1 MNEDPTQNL
10 PQPSF
15 EERVLAALSAMHAE
29 LSAMRAELSAVHTE
43 QSAIRTEQSAI
54 RTELSAIRQDVATL
68 GERMSALEE
77 KVDRRLQET
86 RPMWEG
92 VQEQIRQLDRKFDVV
107 LRDLYELRSDQM
119 FLNRRVDQFE
129 KERAQ

>member
-10 PQPSF
+10 PQASF
-15 EERVLAALSAMHAE
+15 EERVLTTL
-29 LSAMRAELSAVHTE
+29 
-43 QSAIRTEQSAI
+43 SAIRTEQTAI
-54 RTELSAIRQDVATL
+54 RADVAAL
-68 GERMSALEE
+68 GERLSALEE

-92 VQEQIRQLDRKFDVV
+92 VQAQIRQLDGKFDVV

-119 FLNRRVDQFE
+119 FINRRVDQL
-129 KERAQ
+129 ERERPR

>member
-10 PQPSF
+10 PQTSF
-15 EERVLAALSAMHAE
+15 EERILSALAA
-29 LSAMRAELSAVHTE
+29 
-43 QSAIRTEQSAI
+43 IN
-54 RTELSAIRQDVATL
+54 TELSAIRTDVATL

-107 LRDLYELRSDQM
+107 LKDLYELRSDQM
-119 FLNRRVDQFE
+119 FINRRVDQLE